1 MARLEGKVA
10 FITGAG
16 SGIGRAT
23 ARLFAREGARVVVAD
38 IDVPAGEETVALVEE
53 AGHQAVF
60 VETDVTAEESVAA
73 AATRAL
79 EAFATVNVLHNNA
92 GGSSLKD
99 SRLTEG
105 SIDEFWRVIGVDLFG
120 TWLCSRAIIPIMIEG
135 GGGSVINMTSN
146 VALMAIPGRDSF
158 TAAKGGVASM
168 TRSMAA
174 EYAAEGIRVNAIAPS
189 VTLTPR
195 VRNILANDPKV
206 GELSRKHLV
215 GLAEPEDIAN
225 TALFLAS
232 DESRITTGHI
242 LTVDSGTTIS

>member
-1 MARLEGKVA
+1 MARLDGKIA

-23 ARLFAREGARVVVAD
+23 ARLFASEGARVVVAD
-38 IDVPAGEETVALVEE
+38 IDVPAGEETVGLVNE
-53 AGHQAVF
+53 AGNQAVF
-60 VETDVTAEESVAA
+60 VEVDVTNEESVAA
-73 AATRAL
+73 AAARAV
-79 EAFATVNVLHNNA
+79 EAYGNITVLHNNA
-92 GGSSLKD
+92 GGSSLND
-99 SRLTEG
+99 SRVTEG
-105 SIDEFWRVIGVDLFG
+105 SVEEFWRVISVDLFG
-120 TWLCSRAIIPIMIEG
+120 TWLCSRAIIPGMIEA

-146 VALMAIPGRDSF
+146 VALMAIPGRDSY

-174 EYAAEGIRVNAIAPS
+174 EYGADNIRVNAIAPS

-195 VRNILANDPKV
+195 VRNILAHDDKV
-206 GELSRKHLV
+206 GDLSRSHLV

-232 DESRITTGHI
+232 DESRITTGHV

>member
-1 MARLEGKVA
+1 MGRLDGKTA

-23 ARLFAREGARVVVAD
+23 ARLFAAEGARIVVAD
-38 IDVPAGEETVALVEE
+38 IDVAAGEETVALVNQ

-60 VETDVTAEESVAA
+60 VETDVTNEDSVAA
-73 AATRAL
+73 AAKTV
-79 EAFATVNVLHNNA
+79 EAYGDLNVLHNNA
-92 GGSSLKD
+92 GGSSAAD
-99 SRLTEG
+99 SMVTEG
-105 SIDEFWRVIGVDLFG
+105 SVAEFWRVISVDLFG
-120 TWLCSRAIIPIMIEG
+120 TWLCCRAFLPIMIEG

-146 VALMAIPGRDSF
+146 VALMAVLGRDAY

-174 EYAAEGIRVNAIAPS
+174 QYAADGIRVNAIAPS

-195 VRNILANDPKV
+195 VRAFLESDPDV
-206 GELSRKHLV
+206 GKLSEAHLV
-215 GLAEPEDIAN
+215 GIAEPEDIAN
-225 TALFLAS
+225 AALFLAS

-242 LTVDSGTTIS
+242 LTVDSGVTMS

>member
-1 MARLEGKVA
+1 MGRLDGKTA

-23 ARLFAREGARVVVAD
+23 ARLFAAEGARIVVAD
-38 IDVPAGEETVALVEE
+38 IDVAAGEETVALVNQ

-60 VETDVTAEESVAA
+60 VETDVTNEDSVAA
-73 AATRAL
+73 AAAKTV
-79 EAFATVNVLHNNA
+79 EAYGDLNVLHNNA
-92 GGSSLKD
+92 GGSSAAD
-99 SRLTEG
+99 SMVTEG
-105 SIDEFWRVIGVDLFG
+105 SVAEFWRVISVDLFG
-120 TWLCSRAIIPIMIEG
+120 TWLCCRAFLPIMIEG

-146 VALMAIPGRDSF
+146 VALMAVLGRDAY

-174 EYAAEGIRVNAIAPS
+174 QYAADGIRVNAIAPS

-195 VRNILANDPKV
+195 VRAFLESDPDV
-206 GELSRKHLV
+206 GKLSEAHLV
-215 GLAEPEDIAN
+215 GIAEPEDIAN
-225 TALFLAS
+225 AALFLAS

-242 LTVDSGTTIS
+242 LTVDSGVTMS